1 MKGVVLLALVMFAVT
16 SPLPFL
22 GGGGEDRGGEVVR
35 WMRWQGGK
43 VVRLA
48 W

>member
-1 MKGVVLLALVMFAVT
+1 MLLALVMFAVT

-22 GGGGEDRGGEVVR
+22 GGREYRGGEVVR
-35 WMRWQGGK
+35 WVKWQGGK
-43 VVRLA
+43 VVR